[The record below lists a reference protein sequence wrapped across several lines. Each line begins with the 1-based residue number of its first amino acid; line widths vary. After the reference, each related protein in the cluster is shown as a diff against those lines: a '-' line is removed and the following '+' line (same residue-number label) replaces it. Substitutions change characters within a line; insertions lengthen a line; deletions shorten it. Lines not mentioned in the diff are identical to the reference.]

1 MTGEGNFNWRFIFP
15 FNYQRAE
22 ERIIITRKV
31 IHVFIFTVRIGLHLL
46 IFIGYIC
53 NMKTPLPSKRY
64 KEILLKVVEFKNGK
78 PHIFYLLGIFL
89 LVG

>member
-53 NMKTPLPSKRY
+53 NIKTPLPSKR
-64 KEILLKVVEFKNGK
+64 
-78 PHIFYLLGIFL
+78 
-89 LVG
+89 